1 MFYYLAMYSFSVSK
15 PVTGPFATR
24 DEAWTTMKKNA
35 ENEQAESEALGLE
48 TATTFDE
55 DSGEIIVT
63 ESSEIEDTSTTW
75 ILFEIE
81 ERSQA

>member
-1 MFYYLAMYSFSVSK
+1 MS
-15 PVTGPFATR
+15 
-24 DEAWTTMKKNA
+24 KNA

-48 TATTFDE
+48 TTTTFDE
-55 DSGEIIVT
+55 DSGEIMLT

-81 ERSQA
+81 ERSSNE